1 MTKARES
8 VLPPSVENIPQ
19 TAPTIYYLSIE
30 RFRGIQSLVWMP
42 NRGVNVILGGG
53 DTGKT
58 TILDAIGLLFSP
70 TNLST
75 LSDTDYYVR
84 NEQAGF
90 VIEAVVSLPSTSGI
104 SEQIKPNWPWIW
116 NGTEAIVPTTNE
128 DDMVSEPVYRL
139 RLRGTDE
146 LELVYE
152 IVQPDGSTNTLS
164 VSLRRAIGLVRL
176 TGDDRNDRDLRL
188 VQGSALDRLLSDKTL
203 RSRLTNE
210 FSKNEIK
217 DNLSE
222 SAKETLLKLDDAFVK
237 ETLPQGL
244 DLAITG
250 GQGLSVAAMIG
261 LTARFNGI
269 RLPLANWGAGT
280 RRLSALTIAEQNQGQ
295 FPITLVDE
303 IERGLEPYR
312 QRTLMEKLQNGAS
325 QVFLTS
331 HSSAVVSAVGSGA
344 LWYLDHSGNI
354 GKLDAKKLGQQKKN
368 DPEMFLARLAIV
380 AEGITEVGFV
390 SNFLEKIVGTDYA
403 QRGIHVSDGKG
414 HDSTLL
420 LLEALA
426 DARLS
431 FGGFVDNEKKYPEKW
446 ANLKDKLGALLFQW
460 KTGCLEE
467 NVIGAVAD
475 DKLESLIN
483 DPSGEKTGYRLRSLA
498 DRLNI
503 TGEKDFSTIKGKAG
517 ENLRKLILEAALGIV
532 PEGKGSEKNAYKAH
546 AQDWFKKVDGGWELA
561 EKVITLNV
569 WTTLKVELLPFF
581 NKVRKVVGLNEI
593 EDLRI

>member
-222 SAKETLLKLDDAFVK
+222 SAKVCCVNE
-237 ETLPQGL
+237 
-244 DLAITG
+244 
-250 GQGLSVAAMIG
+250 
-261 LTARFNGI
+261 NGTF
-269 RLPLANWGAGT
+269 LVCT
-280 RRLSALTIAEQNQGQ
+280 DQAE
-295 FPITLVDE
+295 
-303 IERGLEPYR
+303 R
-312 QRTLMEKLQNGAS
+312 
-325 QVFLTS
+325 
-331 HSSAVVSAVGSGA
+331 VS
-344 LWYLDHSGNI
+344 
-354 GKLDAKKLGQQKKN
+354 
-368 DPEMFLARLAIV
+368 
-380 AEGITEVGFV
+380 
-390 SNFLEKIVGTDYA
+390 
-403 QRGIHVSDGKG
+403 
-414 HDSTLL
+414 
-420 LLEALA
+420 
-426 DARLS
+426 
-431 FGGFVDNEKKYPEKW
+431 
-446 ANLKDKLGALLFQW
+446 
-460 KTGCLEE
+460 
-467 NVIGAVAD
+467 
-475 DKLESLIN
+475 
-483 DPSGEKTGYRLRSLA
+483 
-498 DRLNI
+498 
-503 TGEKDFSTIKGKAG
+503 
-517 ENLRKLILEAALGIV
+517 
-532 PEGKGSEKNAYKAH
+532 
-546 AQDWFKKVDGGWELA
+546 
-561 EKVITLNV
+561 
-569 WTTLKVELLPFF
+569 
-581 NKVRKVVGLNEI
+581 
-593 EDLRI
+593 